1 MDPIALTTIIHH
13 GSPMF
18 GSAPTREPGVP
29 GLQDWPTRGAAVNI
43 TFFPNAKDMGIAEY
57 AFMAGCLVAVCC
69 GIRLFIRVFQ
79 VLEGPKP
86 WPPRHSKCRRSSVDG
101 QSRRGHL
108 AGVLGRGDSY
118 RRETDAGLLAEIA
131 SFAKIPEPSL
141 RRTFRGTKADGWSCA
156 LPRPRAS

>member
-57 AFMAGCLVAVCC
+57 AFMAGCLVAASAHCRDRS
-69 GIRLFIRVFQ
+69 GIAQ
-79 VLEGPKP
+79 EG
-86 WPPRHSKCRRSSVDG
+86 RIFV
-101 QSRRGHL
+101 
-108 AGVLGRGDSY
+108 AGVAQGDRGRVQPLG
-118 RRETDAGLLAEIA
+118 
-131 SFAKIPEPSL
+131 
-141 RRTFRGTKADGWSCA
+141 
-156 LPRPRAS
+156 